1 MKLESVYSSAF
12 KAYGRVLKNYDF
24 SEFLKIL
31 SKLPCPSDSVLY
43 VASEK
48 RLEGLPVAAELRE
61 RFYGGMPIQV
71 GYCCGHNG
79 ALNCLEYH
87 RDSEVDVFGTDAVLL
102 VALECELEEGRI
114 SSECVRAF
122 QVPAGT
128 AVELFATTLHYAP
141 CTKAPDSCFRA
152 AIVLPRG
159 TNTGRPEI
167 EIKSGE
173 DRLLWARNKW
183 LIAHSEALE
192 AKEGA
197 AVGILGENIC
207 LW

>member
-1 MKLESVYSSAF
+1 MEIRPVYSSAF
-12 KAYGRVLKNYDF
+12 KAYGKVLENYDF
-24 SEFLKIL
+24 TEFLKVL
-31 SKLPCPSDSVLY
+31 SKTPCPPDAVLY
-43 VASEK
+43 VASESS
-48 RLEGLPVAAELRE
+48 LECLPAAAELRE
-61 RFYGGMPIQV
+61 RFYGGMPIQI
-71 GYCCGHNG
+71 GYCNGHNG
-79 ALNCLEYH
+79 TLNCLEYH

-102 VALECELEEGRI
+102 VALESELEGGRI

-122 QVPAGT
+122 HVPAGT

-141 CTKAPDSCFRA
+141 CTKDPDSCFRA

-159 TNTGRPEI
+159 TNTDRPDI
-167 EIKSGE
+167 EIKSDE

-183 LIAHSEALE
+183 LVAHPEALE

-197 AVGILGENIC
+197 AVGIMGENIC